1 MQKMFVSSKGPGR
14 LDMFIPI
21 RQTIMDIN
29 ADGRRSEFNLA
40 AGTHDLLYPLSERL
54 IPFVKFSRSVFI
66 FVEQLSD
73 F

>member
-1 MQKMFVSSKGPGR
+1 
-14 LDMFIPI
+14 MFIPI
-21 RQTIMDIN
+21 GQTIMDIN

-40 AGTHDLLYPLSERL
+40 AGTHDLPYPLSERL
-54 IPFVKFSRSVFI
+54 IPSVKISRSVFI